1 MPRRIVTHDD
11 EITLDLR
18 RGFIGKA
25 QGMPHLPKPL
35 RQLGARGVVVA
46 PPPEGS
52 QGAVVKLWSAKVSGT
67 RGHLRYL
74 AEGKGVDGVDAEV
87 FGHDPQGLVTRARED
102 THQIRG
108 MVSLDAGDRVDLK
121 AFMTQLMTQVER
133 DVGARVDW
141 VSAVHHD
148 TDHVHAHLLI
158 RGRDLHGKELYFT
171 KHYWAYGLR
180 YRVQWQATEV
190 LGRVEPPGLLQAI
203 RTWWQGRTHGR
214 GIIRGREI

>member
-11 EITLDLR
+11 EIQLDLR

-25 QGMPHLPKPL
+25 QGVPRLPKPV
-35 RQLGARGVVVA
+35 RQLGARGVLVPE
-46 PPPEGS
+46 PPKGS

-74 AEGKGVDGVDAEV
+74 AEGKGVDGVDAEL
-87 FGHDPQGLVTRARED
+87 FGHDPRGLVERARDD

-133 DVGARVDW
+133 DMRAPIDW

-158 RGRDLHGKELYFT
+158 RGRDLNGHELYFT

-180 YRVQWQATEV
+180 YRVQWQATEL
-190 LGRVEPPGLLQAI
+190 LGRAETPGLFQAI
-203 RTWWQGRTHGR
+203 RTWWQERTQQR
-214 GIIRGREI
+214 GISHG